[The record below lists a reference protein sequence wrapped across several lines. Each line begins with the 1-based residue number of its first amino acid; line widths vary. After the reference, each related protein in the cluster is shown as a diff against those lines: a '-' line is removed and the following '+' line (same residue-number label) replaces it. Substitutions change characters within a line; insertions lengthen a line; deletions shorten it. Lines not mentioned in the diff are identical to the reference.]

1 MVQGRKWLGSPH
13 CAGRVPAAAGAQ
25 RAASQPASPAQSRGP
40 AAPTPRSWA
49 FLLAQLSRRNP
60 SPSPCTCFPPTSHPY
75 PCTVPPGQETFS
87 APFGHLSLS
96 PCPRLSAL
104 PPLVSL
110 SACLCLPVSRCP
122 CLCLYLSV
130 SLSPCPCLCLP
141 DSPSVSRSVSSCLP
155 VSPLLQ
161 SFASVPVFRP
171 TSFSPFCH
179 LRSPVFLPPNYPAD
193 PKKKRATE
201 GFFSPRLPRDLQAQ
215 GEDGRSVSMHA
226 LRARSGVLLLR

>member
-155 VSPLLQ
+155 VSPSSNHLLPFQ
-161 SFASVPVFRP
+161 FFVPPRSVRSVTSGLLFSFLLITQQIPRKREPPRA
-171 TSFSPFCH
+171 FSLPA
-179 LRSPVFLPPNYPAD
+179 SPVIFKHRERTVGP
-193 PKKKRATE
+193 
-201 GFFSPRLPRDLQAQ
+201 
-215 GEDGRSVSMHA
+215 
-226 LRARSGVLLLR
+226 